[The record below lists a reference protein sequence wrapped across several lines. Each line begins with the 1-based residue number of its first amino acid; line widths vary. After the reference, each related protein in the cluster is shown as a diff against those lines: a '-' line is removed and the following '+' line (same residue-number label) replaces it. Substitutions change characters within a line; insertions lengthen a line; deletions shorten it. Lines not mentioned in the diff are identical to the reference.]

1 MLSWI
6 ARFLFLRFLP
16 RRLVPVLTLIEI
28 LRIARSLNRQR
39 RRFAVND
46 PRAPRAAPPPRPPG
60 SRRS

>member
-6 ARFLFLRFLP
+6 ARFFFLRFLP

-28 LRIARSLNRQR
+28 VRIARSLNDR
-39 RRFAVND
+39 RRFAAND
-46 PRAPRAAPPPRPPG
+46 PRAQRAASPPRPPG

>member
-39 RRFAVND
+39 RRLAVNA
-46 PRAPRAAPPPRPPG
+46 PGSPRAAPPPRPPG